1 MGDQM
6 SELRK
11 KKIDI
16 LNREQFIDNVIQV
29 VCQLSENKRGCCFA
43 IEGSWGVG
51 KTFVVEEIEKQLGL
65 RQSEETM
72 NDRFFVF
79 HYNCWQHD
87 YYDEPAIAII
97 SAMQSSINEDKNFI
111 NEKIDSTAKAAYETA
126 KNNLQDI
133 AGLYLENMIGINLI
147 AWYQDI
153 SEIRKKDKTD
163 LKKFDPLFNFTQT
176 IEDVRKK
183 LEEIAKERTI
193 VLVVDELDRCVPQYA
208 IKVMERLHHIFYDL
222 ENVVVIMVIDRC
234 QLEHSVEKMFGMC
247 KENSLANVDK
257 YLKKFIDFSMMLDCG
272 TINSSLAEKYFF
284 YFDRFACSQSS
295 DIKEVDDI
303 LSVFLNGIEIRGQE
317 KLVEKANMV
326 HSIIC
331 ERDKE
336 NEIDISVLAFEIMYE
351 VLKLI
356 NFKQMKYV
364 FRLSEVNYSEIEETL
379 GKERIELLKKME
391 QEAWYGKTV
400 YIGNR
405 SKGKQT
411 IRFHLYGKIVW
422 YFSNIFNGLQTS
434 DAGSASS
441 EENIN
446 KGLNIAKKYCRY
458 SEVIQ

>member
-1 MGDQM
+1 MN
-6 SELRK
+6 ERRK
-11 KKIDI
+11 KKMDI
-16 LNREQFIDNVIQV
+16 LNREEFIENVIQV
-29 VCQLSENKRGCCFA
+29 VGQLSENKRGCCFA

-51 KTFVVEEIEKQLGL
+51 KTFVVEEIEKQLAL
-65 RQSEETM
+65 RQSEETKD
-72 NDRFFVF
+72 DRFFVF

-87 YYDEPAIAII
+87 YYDEPAVAII
-97 SAMQSSINEDKNFI
+97 SAMQSTINEDKNLI
-111 NEKIDSTAKAAYETA
+111 NEKIDSTANAAY
-126 KNNLQDI
+126 KIVRQNLQDI

-153 SEIRKKDKTD
+153 SEIREKDKSA
-163 LKKFDPLFNFTQT
+163 LKEFNPLFNFTQT
-176 IEDVRKK
+176 IEAVRKK

-222 ENVVVIMVIDRC
+222 ENVVVIMAIDRR
-234 QLEHSVEKMFGMC
+234 QLEHSVEKMFGMS
-247 KENSLANVDK
+247 KEISLANIDR
-257 YLKKFIDFSMMLDCG
+257 YLKKFIDFSMMLDYG
-272 TINSSLAEKYFF
+272 TINRSLAEKYFF
-284 YFDRFACSQSS
+284 YFDRFTCSHSS
-295 DIKEVDDI
+295 DMKKVDAI

-317 KLVEKANMV
+317 KLIEKANMV

-336 NEIDISVLAFEIMYE
+336 NNIDISVLAFEIMYE

-364 FRLSEVNYSEIEETL
+364 VRLREVNYSEIEEIL

-391 QEAWYGKTV
+391 QEAWHGNTV
-400 YIGNR
+400 YIGNS
-405 SKGKQT
+405 SKGKHT

-434 DAGSASS
+434 DAGMASS

-446 KGLNIAKKYCRY
+446 RGLNIAKKYCQY
-458 SEVIQ
+458 SEIIQ